1 MARTCKVLFVPVIL
15 LQAVFFYFVS
25 QHRLIDGDEGYY
37 ALASRLV
44 LQHKTPY
51 LDFFYPQAPLLP
63 YVYALWLKVCG
74 VSWFSARA
82 FSALLTVFVGGL
94 LYAHVCRETKKWIAG
109 VAAGILFATSSL
121 VFCWFPTVKT
131 FSLSALF
138 LFAAYVVLARIG
150 PASSGWP
157 LAAAG
162 VLFGLSV
169 DTRSYF
175 IALAPVFLFWIFRRG
190 GERRVLWLV
199 WFAVGCLVGL
209 LPSAILF
216 LASPDRFF
224 FNNLGFHAVRASQGG
239 LLGTWRNKARVIKV
253 LFIGTH
259 TGGQFSILA
268 ISSAV
273 LMYILYR
280 RRLRLDSALLAWVLA
295 FVLGVVC
302 LLPNPSALQYFS
314 AIMPFLIAAVVC
326 WSSEFFQHLQSQRA
340 LRFASASAIVL
351 GVGFIGFGVLSFE
364 EYLFTGPEVPGLE
377 NAADAPNWTLPQVS
391 AVSAAIDQLVLP
403 GEEVAT
409 FWPGYIFASWADPVP
424 GFENN
429 FGMIAAQ
436 ELSPERRQKYHVVYS
451 SEISRMFASHRPR
464 VAVVGNQGPWN
475 GGPDYVDTAAALRG
489 YGYNL
494 VRKVGATSIYE
505 CCGGSP

>member
-37 ALASRLV
+37 TLASRLV

-74 VSWFSARA
+74 VSWFSARTL
-82 FSALLTVFVGGL
+82 SALLTVIVGAL
-94 LYAHVCRETKKWIAG
+94 LYTHVCHETQKWIAG
-109 VAAGILFATSSL
+109 VSAVILFASSSL
-121 VFCWFPTVKT
+121 VFAWFPTVKT

-138 LFAAYVVLARIG
+138 LFAAYVVLARTS
-150 PASSGWP
+150 PTSSGWP

-175 IALAPVFLFWIFRRG
+175 IALLPVLLFWIFRRG
-190 GERRVLWLV
+190 AERRIRLLLWFV
-199 WFAVGCLVGL
+199 AGGVVGL
-209 LPSAILF
+209 VPSAILF
-216 LASPDRFF
+216 FASPDRFF
-224 FNNLGFHAVRASQGG
+224 FNNLGFHAVRVNHGG
-239 LLGTWRNKARVIKV
+239 LLGAWRNKARMIKV

-268 ISSAV
+268 LASAA
-273 LMYILYR
+273 LMYVLYR
-280 RRLRLDSALLAWVLA
+280 RRLRLDSPLLAWVLA
-295 FVLGVVC
+295 FVLGLVC

-326 WSSEFFQHLQSQRA
+326 WSSEFFHRLQSQRA
-340 LRFASASAIVL
+340 IRFTAASAIVL
-351 GVGFIGFGVLSFE
+351 LVGFMGFGVLSFE
-364 EYLFTGPEVPGLE
+364 EYLFTGAEVPGLE

-391 AVSAAIDQLVLP
+391 AVSAAIDQLAMP
-403 GEEVAT
+403 GEEVGS
-409 FWPGYIFASWADPVP
+409 FWPGYIFASWADPAP
-424 GFENN
+424 GFEDN

-436 ELSPERRQKYHVVYS
+436 GLSPEKRQKYHVVYS
-451 SEISRMFASHRPR
+451 SEISRMFASHRSR
-464 VAVVGNQGPWN
+464 LAVVGNQGAWN
-475 GGPDYVDTAAALRG
+475 GGPDYVGSAAALRG
-489 YGYNL
+489 FGYVL
-494 VRKVGATSIYE
+494 ARKVGRTSIYQ
-505 CCGGSP
+505 CCGGP

>member
-1 MARTCKVLFVPVIL
+1 VLFVPVVL

-37 ALASRLV
+37 TLASRLV

-74 VSWFSARA
+74 ISWFSART
-82 FSALLTVFVGGL
+82 FSALLTVLVGGL
-94 LYAHVCRETKKWIAG
+94 LYAHVCHETQKWIAG
-109 VAAGILFATSSL
+109 VSAVILFATSSL
-121 VFCWFPTVKT
+121 VFAWFPTVKT

-138 LFAAYVVLARIG
+138 LFAAYVLLTRIG
-150 PASSGWP
+150 AASSGWP

-175 IALAPVFLFWIFRRG
+175 IALAPVLLFWIFRRS
-190 GERRVLWLV
+190 GERRILWIV
-199 WFAVGCLVGL
+199 WFVAGCVVGL

-216 LASPDRFF
+216 FASPDRFF
-224 FNNLGFHAVRASQGG
+224 FNNLGFHAVRVSHGG

-268 ISSAV
+268 ILSVA
-273 LMYILYR
+273 LMYALYR
-280 RRLRLDSALLAWVLA
+280 RRSRLDEPLLAWVLA
-295 FVLGVVC
+295 FVLGLVC

-326 WSSEFFQHLQSQRA
+326 WSSEFFQGLQSKRG
-340 LRFASASAIVL
+340 LRLATATAIVL
-351 GVGFIGFGVLSFE
+351 LVGFIGFGVLSFE
-364 EYLFTGPEVPGLE
+364 EYLFTGAEVPGLE
-377 NAADAPNWTLPQVS
+377 NPADAPNWTLPQVS
-391 AVSAAIDQLVLP
+391 AVSAAIDQLALP
-403 GEEVAT
+403 GEEVAS

-424 GFENN
+424 GFEDN

-436 ELSPERRQKYHVVYS
+436 ELSPERRQKYHLIYS
-451 SEISRMFASHRPR
+451 SEVASMFASHHPR
-464 VAVVGNQGPWN
+464 LAVVGNQGPWN
-475 GGPDYVDTAAALRG
+475 GGPDYAGSAAALRG
-489 YGYNL
+489 YGYHL
-494 VRKVGATSIYE
+494 VRKVGATSIYQ
-505 CCGGSP
+505 CCGGP